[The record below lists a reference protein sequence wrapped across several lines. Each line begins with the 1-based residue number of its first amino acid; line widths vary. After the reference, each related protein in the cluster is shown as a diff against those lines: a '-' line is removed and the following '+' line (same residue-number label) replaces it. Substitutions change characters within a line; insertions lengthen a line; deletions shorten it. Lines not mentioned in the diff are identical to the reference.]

1 MCVCVLSGCLKKPF
15 RASDFNASSEYND
28 ACAVAKQDPYK
39 DLCVSSWINKNSH
52 DDGYDVRQQE
62 ARLIDIPIPIHADSL
77 GFHEQQLT
85 DGDSDSLVLAYRVH
99 LKQSDIR
106 SFFEIEMER
115 LGWNMMANVFDV
127 ESMLVFIKPTKV
139 CTVSLRNNYPKD
151 TSSLVVITCGNNKA
165 GYLQE

>member
-1 MCVCVLSGCLKKPF
+1 MCVLSGCLKKPS
-15 RASDFNASSEYND
+15 RDSGANASGEYND
-28 ACAVAKQDPYK
+28 AYAVAKQDSYK
-39 DLCVSSWINKNSH
+39 DLCASSWINKNVQNG
-52 DDGYDVRQQE
+52 DYDVRQQE

-77 GFHEQQLT
+77 GIHEQQLT
-85 DGDSDSLVLAYRVH
+85 DGNSDSLVLAYRVH
-99 LKQSDIR
+99 LKQPDIR

-115 LGWNMMANVFDV
+115 LGWNMMANIQDV
-127 ESMLVFIKPTKV
+127 ESLLVFVKPAKV